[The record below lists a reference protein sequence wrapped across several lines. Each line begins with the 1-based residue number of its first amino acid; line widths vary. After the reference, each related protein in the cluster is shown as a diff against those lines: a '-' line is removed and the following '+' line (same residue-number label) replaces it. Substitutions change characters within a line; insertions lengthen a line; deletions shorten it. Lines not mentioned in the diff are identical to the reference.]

1 MWGVFMAPLFLR
13 GETDGNNIY
22 HKGLYCQG
30 YGRID
35 TVWEIS
41 ATAHP
46 CLDKG
51 RKALENYGR

>member
-1 MWGVFMAPLFLR
+1 MATTSITKDYIVKDMDALL
-13 GETDGNNIY
+13 E
-22 HKGLYCQG
+22 L
-30 YGRID
+30 ID